1 MKYFLIILKNVG
13 RNPLRS
19 ILTALGTMVL
29 VFVVTL
35 VWSILSFLDQ
45 VTAEKTGNMKAIVTE
60 RWMRPSLMPFS
71 YAQTLSEGAAR
82 KSGDVRPL
90 DSATWQFY
98 GGSLDPVKTT
108 RENIV
113 FAIAMD
119 ANKIFT
125 MMDELDSLPP
135 EQDAELRAAVEKLKA
150 KKHGII
156 MGKDLLKNI
165 NKRVGERFKLY
176 SMNFI
181 GIDLEFEIVGEFPES
196 RYNEMGVMNR
206 EYLNDALDAYGRKP
220 GNPKHPMADRCL
232 NLVWLRV
239 ADMDMFNKIS
249 GQVMTAP
256 YYANPAVK
264 VETASSGFASFLDAF
279 RDLLWGMRCLLAP
292 AALVTLSLVI
302 ANAISIS
309 VRERRMEL
317 AVLKVLGF
325 RPYQILLLVLGEAII
340 IGTLAGFGSAA
351 LTYYVVNNVV
361 GGFKFPIGFFG
372 AFYIPAAALYWG
384 AGMGAMTAFAG
395 SIVPAWSA
403 RSVKVADVFAK
414 VA

>member
-19 ILTALGTMVL
+19 VLTALGTMML
-29 VFVVTL
+29 VCVVTM

-45 VTAEKTGNMKAIVTE
+45 ITAEKSGDMKVIVME
-60 RWMRPSLMPFS
+60 RWTRPSLMPFS
-71 YAQTLSEGAAR
+71 YAKTLSEGAAR
-82 KSGDVRPL
+82 KPGDVRPL

-98 GGSLDPVKTT
+98 GGSLDPKKST
-108 RENIV
+108 RENTI
-113 FAIAMD
+113 FALAMEAD
-119 ANKIFT
+119 KILT

-135 EQDAELRAAVEKLKA
+135 EQDAELRAAVERLKA
-150 KKHGII
+150 HKDGII

-165 NKRVGERFKLY
+165 DKRVGERFKLF
-176 SMNFI
+176 SMNYI

-196 RYNEMGVMNR
+196 RYNQMGAMNR
-206 EYLNDALDAYGRKP
+206 DYLNDALDAYGRKP
-220 GNPKHPMADRCL
+220 GNMKHPMADRCL
-232 NLVWLRV
+232 NLVWLKV
-239 ADMDMFNKIS
+239 ADMEMFSKVS
-249 GQVMTAP
+249 GQIDNAP
-256 YYANPAVK
+256 YYASPAVK

-279 RDLLWGMRCLLAP
+279 RDLIWGMRCLLAP
-292 AALVTLSLVI
+292 AALATLSLVI
-302 ANAISIS
+302 ANAISIN

-340 IGTLAGFGSAA
+340 IGTLAGFCSAA
-351 LTYYVVNNVV
+351 LTYYIVNDVA
-361 GGFKFPIGFFG
+361 GGFKFPLAFFG
-372 AFYIPAAALYWG
+372 TFFIPAEALYWG
-384 AGMGAMTAFAG
+384 AGMGALTALAG
-395 SIVPAWSA
+395 SIVPSWSA